1 MGVLLRS
8 AAPLL
13 LIIAVV
19 ALLDLVHGA
28 PAFISSARSTKVTGV
43 DMSSDANNNKPCQQ
57 WPPAGHPS
65 TLPGD
70 PSLILTTNVDLG
82 DKKMDIMKAFSKAIS
97 AATGKPESYIAV
109 SVTDNASMIFGGS
122 DAPLALGCMYSIGA
136 IAMESNGQ
144 VQASVTEQL
153 APFGVTG
160 DRIYI
165 NFFVSLF
172 NLISCSI
179 AIFAVSFRVS
189 CSCNQTSYL
198 TYSHAFC
205 HIFMFTKR
213 NSGCTP
219 GERWLEWCNLRWLIE
234 SI

>member
-1 MGVLLRS
+1 
-8 AAPLL
+8 
-13 LIIAVV
+13 
-19 ALLDLVHGA
+19 
-28 PAFISSARSTKVTGV
+28 
-43 DMSSDANNNKPCQQ
+43 MSSDTNKNNPCQQQ

-82 DKKMDIMKAFSKAIS
+82 DKKMEIMKACSKAIS

-109 SVTDNASMIFGGS
+109 CVNDNASMIFGGS

-172 NLISCSI
+172 NLISCFNRNI
-179 AIFAVSFRVS
+179 CWLFRFVS
-189 CSCNQTSYL
+189 CTCNPNYHISWFSPPFICLQIRMCPGL
-198 TYSHAFC
+198 TLAGMAQPS
-205 HIFMFTKR
+205 
-213 NSGCTP
+213 
-219 GERWLEWCNLRWLIE
+219 LVD
-234 SI
+234 

>member
-1 MGVLLRS
+1 MRS
-8 AAPLL
+8 AATCTLL
-13 LIIAVV
+13 LIIAVIV
-19 ALLDLVHGA
+19 APLGLVHGD
-28 PAFISSARSTKVTGV
+28 PAFISSTRSTKVTGV
-43 DMSSDANNNKPCQQ
+43 KMSADANTNNPCQQQ

-82 DKKMDIMKAFSKAIS
+82 GKKMDIMKACSKAIS

-109 SVTDNASMIFGGS
+109 AVTDNASMIFGGS

-136 IAMESNGQ
+136 IAMESNGK

-172 NLISCSI
+172 DVISCFNRNI
-179 AIFAVSFRVS
+179 CRFVS
-189 CSCNQTSYL
+189 CNATKIHICISYL
-198 TYSHAFC
+198 FSCFC
-205 HIFMFTKR
+205 HIFYIHRTKCR
-213 NSGCTP
+213 MCP
-219 GERWLEWCNLRWLIE
+219 GRTLAGMAQPSLVN
-234 SI
+234 

>member
-1 MGVLLRS
+1 MPQYLLAFIKMRS
-8 AAPLL
+8 AAAPLL
-13 LIIAVV
+13 LIAVIV

-43 DMSSDANNNKPCQQ
+43 KMSSDANKNNPCQQQ

-82 DKKMDIMKAFSKAIS
+82 DKKMEIMKACSKAIS

-109 SVTDNASMIFGGS
+109 CVNDNASMIFGGS

-153 APFGVTG
+153 ASFGVTG

-165 NFFVSLF
+165 NFFVS
-172 NLISCSI
+172 
-179 AIFAVSFRVS
+179 
-189 CSCNQTSYL
+189 
-198 TYSHAFC
+198 
-205 HIFMFTKR
+205 
-213 NSGCTP
+213 
-219 GERWLEWCNLRWLIE
+219 
-234 SI
+234 

>member
-1 MGVLLRS
+1 
-8 AAPLL
+8 
-13 LIIAVV
+13 
-19 ALLDLVHGA
+19 
-28 PAFISSARSTKVTGV
+28 
-43 DMSSDANNNKPCQQ
+43 MSSDKPCQQ
-57 WPPAGHPS
+57 WPPTGHPS

-82 DKKMDIMKAFSKAIS
+82 DKKMEIMKACSKAIS

-109 SVTDNASMIFGGS
+109 CINDNASMIFGGS

-165 NFFVSLF
+165 NFFVSSERLQVQPKLHRQF
-172 NLISCSI
+172 PTL
-179 AIFAVSFRVS
+179 
-189 CSCNQTSYL
+189 YL
-198 TYSHAFC
+198 TFHFATTLSFQDVPRANVGWNGATFA
-205 HIFMFTKR
+205 
-213 NSGCTP
+213 G
-219 GERWLEWCNLRWLIE
+219 
-234 SI
+234 

>member
-1 MGVLLRS
+1 
-8 AAPLL
+8 
-13 LIIAVV
+13 
-19 ALLDLVHGA
+19 
-28 PAFISSARSTKVTGV
+28 
-43 DMSSDANNNKPCQQ
+43 MSSDKPCQQ
-57 WPPAGHPS
+57 WPPTGHPS

-82 DKKMDIMKAFSKAIS
+82 DKKMEIMKACSKAIS

-109 SVTDNASMIFGGS
+109 CINDNASMIFGGS

-165 NFFVSLF
+165 NFFVSSECLQVQPSYTDNFLHYISHFFLQPLF
-172 NLISCSI
+172 H
-179 AIFAVSFRVS
+179 FR
-189 CSCNQTSYL
+189 
-198 TYSHAFC
+198 
-205 HIFMFTKR
+205 MFLVPTLAGTAR
-213 NSGCTP
+213 PSPADHVIG
-219 GERWLEWCNLRWLIE
+219 ID
-234 SI
+234 